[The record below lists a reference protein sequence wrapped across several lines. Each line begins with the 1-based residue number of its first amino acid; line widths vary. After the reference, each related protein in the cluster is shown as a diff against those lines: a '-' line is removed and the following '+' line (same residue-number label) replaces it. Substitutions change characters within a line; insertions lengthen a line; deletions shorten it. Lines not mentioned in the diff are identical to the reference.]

1 MVFGTA
7 IPRFES
13 WRPSQLP
20 LGKSALSG
28 SDFSDRKE
36 QTPDDDGTRV
46 GTVSNGCFGSF
57 SCLVG
62 RAGA

>member
-20 LGKSALSG
+20 LRKLALSG
-28 SDFSDRKE
+28 ADFSDRKE
-36 QTPDDDGTRV
+36 QTGADAGTRV
-46 GTVSNGCFGSF
+46 GTVASSRLPALSRLNGRG
-57 SCLVG
+57 
-62 RAGA
+62 